1 MKITIAGSTGVLGRR
16 LVQRFAERGET
27 VYGLVRSQ
35 DKARRV
41 RALGGQPVLASV
53 FDAEAI
59 ASATGPVD
67 VVIHVATSIPTKTR
81 TSPGDWVM
89 NDRLRREGTEAL
101 TRYASRVGAGQYVQE
116 SITWLAR
123 PADGSSYDE
132 TTTPHPP
139 TLLQSALDG
148 ERIALEAG
156 ARAGFRTA
164 VMRFGYFYGADA
176 THTRDFGKAL
186 LARKLPIIGRGDAV
200 HSNIHLDDAAGAIV
214 HAVSLNVSGLW
225 HVVDDEPISAA
236 ALFNLIAQKLGAP
249 APRHVPVWLARL
261 IAGRSPVEMLT
272 ISSATSNALFKSDT
286 SWTPTYPS
294 VSAGLDQVV
303 STWREEGWPIVMH
316 PRPSTLR
323 AA

>member
-16 LVQRFAERGET
+16 LVQRFVERGET

-35 DKARRV
+35 DKAGRV
-41 RALGGQPVLASV
+41 RALGGRPVLASV
-53 FDAEAI
+53 FDADAI
-59 ASATGPVD
+59 AKATGPVD
-67 VVIHVATSIPTKTR
+67 VVIHVATSIPTKMR
-81 TSPGDWVM
+81 TSPADWVM

-101 TRYASRVGAGQYVQE
+101 TRYAALVGASQYVQE
-116 SITWLAR
+116 SITWVAR
-123 PADGSSYDE
+123 PEDGSFYDE

-139 TLLQSALDG
+139 ALIQSALDG

-156 ARAGFRTA
+156 ERDGFRTA
-164 VMRFGYFYGADA
+164 VLRFGYFYGADA
-176 THTRDFGKAL
+176 THTRDFGRAL
-186 LARKLPIIGRGDAV
+186 LGRRLPIIGPGDAL
-200 HSNIHLDDAAGAIV
+200 HSNVHLDDAAGAVV
-214 HAVSLNVSGLW
+214 HAVSMNASGLW

-261 IAGRSPVEMLT
+261 VAGRSPVEMLT

-286 SWTPTYPS
+286 GWTPTYPS
-294 VSAGLDQVV
+294 VDAGLNQVV
-303 STWREEGWPIVMH
+303 NAWRGEGWPIAS
-316 PRPSTLR
+316 RSNASILR

>member
-35 DKARRV
+35 DKAERV

-59 ASATGPVD
+59 ARATGPVD

-81 TSPGDWVM
+81 TSPADWVM
-89 NDRLRREGTEAL
+89 NDRLRRDGTEAL
-101 TRYASRVGAGQYVQE
+101 TRYASLANACQYVQE

-123 PADGSSYDE
+123 PSDGSFYDE

-139 TLLQSALDG
+139 ALLRSALDG

-156 ARAGFRTA
+156 KRDGFRTS
-164 VMRFGYFYGADA
+164 VLRFGYFYGADA

-200 HSNIHLDDAAGAIV
+200 HSNIHLDDAAGAVV
-214 HAVSLNVSGLW
+214 HAVSLNASGLW

-261 IAGRSPVEMLT
+261 VAGRSPVEMLT
-272 ISSATSNALFKSDT
+272 ISSATSNALFKSNT
-286 SWTPTYPS
+286 GWAPTYPS
-294 VSAGLDQVV
+294 VRTGLDQVV
-303 STWREEGWPIVMH
+303 AAWREEGWPIVLR
-316 PRPSTLR
+316 PRASTLR